1 MTALLDGATVKP
13 TNHNTQS
20 TPSVVCISSHFLTDR
35 LILHSSFLPTLAAGC
50 RPLVTSEAITEPA
63 FPQDHPQRD
72 AFHPVPLPQGSP
84 GALRQARHLA
94 THTWDHKG
102 LSASRAS
109 MWRHRS
115 GPAAKPRDLLMR
127 GLSKPL
133 AALGL
138 ENWLE
143 RKVERALVR
152 YGAQAEIRDWLQAE
166 RAALVVIMNPFLD
179 PYQQVAAAARS
190 LGLPIVAF
198 ITSWDNIS
206 TKSRMVFDYDAY
218 LVWSDAM
225 KAELHQFY
233 PRSVKRPVF
242 VTGSPI
248 YDAFCQP
255 RFEQSRESF
264 CQMYG
269 LNPKRPILLYS
280 LGSPR
285 FIREDY
291 GLRPFL
297 TAQAQ
302 TPELQ
307 NAQVIIRLHP
317 GHGEAKVTELENI
330 RRDFPHA
337 VIQSPQKHWQRVP
350 FQSEEGIREWIS
362 SVRHADVL
370 INLSSTMAVDAA
382 YFDHPVVNI
391 NFDPEPGGPN
401 QTMIKEINQSW
412 NHFRPIC
419 ESGGLWLA
427 SDMNEVIQA
436 TVAYLRDPSLH
447 RAGRRK
453 MVQHVCGPVD
463 GQAGRRMAEACLS
476 LLTTVKT

>member
-1 MTALLDGATVKP
+1 MTALLDDATAQSTSRTITSKP
-13 TNHNTQS
+13 T
-20 TPSVVCISSHFLTDR
+20 VVCISSHFLTDR
-35 LILHSSFLPTLAAGC
+35 LILHSSFLETLAMGC

-63 FPQDHPQRD
+63 FPQDHPHRN
-72 AFHPVPLPQGSP
+72 AFHPIPLPPGFP
-84 GALRQARHLA
+84 GALRQARHLVTQA
-94 THTWDHKG
+94 WDHTG
-102 LSASRAS
+102 LSYSRAS

-115 GPAAKPRDLLMR
+115 GPNAAPRDLLMR
-127 GLSKPL
+127 YASKPL
-133 AALGL
+133 SALGL
-138 ENWLE
+138 SDWLE
-143 RKVERALVR
+143 QTVERALVR
-152 YGAQAEIRDWLQAE
+152 YGAKEEIRTWLQAE
-166 RAALVVIMNPFLD
+166 HAAMVVIMNPFLD

-206 TKSRMVFDYDAY
+206 TKARMVFDYDAY

-225 KAELHQFY
+225 KAELHKFY
-233 PRSVKRPVF
+233 PRSLKRPVF
-242 VTGSPI
+242 VTGAPI

-255 RFEQSRESF
+255 RFEESRASF
-264 CQMYG
+264 CQPYG
-269 LNPKRPILLYS
+269 LDPTRPILLYS

-302 TPELQ
+302 TPELRD
-307 NAQVIIRLHP
+307 AQVIIRLHP

-350 FQSEEGIREWIS
+350 FQSEAGIREWIS

-391 NFDPEPGGPN
+391 NFDPEPGAPN
-401 QTMIKEINQSW
+401 QTMIKEINTSW

-427 SDMNEVIQA
+427 NDMNEVIEA
-436 TVAYLRDPSLH
+436 TKAYLRDPSLH

-453 MVQHVCGPVD
+453 MVEQVCGLVD
-463 GQAGRRMAEACLS
+463 GQAGHRMAEATLS
-476 LLTTVKT
+476 LLTN